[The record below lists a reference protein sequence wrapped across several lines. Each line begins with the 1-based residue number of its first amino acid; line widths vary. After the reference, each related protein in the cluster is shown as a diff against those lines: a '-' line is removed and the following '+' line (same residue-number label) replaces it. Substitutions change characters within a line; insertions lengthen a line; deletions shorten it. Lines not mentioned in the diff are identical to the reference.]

1 MGTMASQRW
10 TEADIVDQT
19 GRTFVV
25 TGANSGLGLQSTK
38 ALTAAGARVIMACRN
53 TEKAEAAR
61 EELPADS
68 RALAEVHELD
78 LGDLR
83 SVDSFVS
90 TIEDRGVDVLINNAG
105 VMDVPLGRTEQGF
118 EQQFGVNVL
127 GHFALTAE
135 LEHKITDRVVW
146 LGSLM
151 HQLGWITLDDLN
163 YERRSYNSWL
173 AYGQSKL
180 ACVMLAYEQQRRF
193 VRAGSSLRAVVA
205 HPGYSATNL
214 QSHSGNAVVRQIMKL
229 GNSLPLL
236 AQPADRGALPE
247 LYAATVPDLPGGW
260 YIGPDGPGEVQ
271 GFPRPV
277 ASNKRSYDVGVA
289 ERLWDACAE
298 LVERR

>member
-1 MGTMASQRW
+1 MGAMASQRW
-10 TEADIVDQT
+10 TASDINDQT
-19 GRTFVV
+19 GRTFVI
-25 TGANSGLGLQSTK
+25 TGANSGLGLESTK

-61 EELPADS
+61 EELSSDS
-68 RALAEVHELD
+68 RKLAEVHELD

-90 TIEDRGVDVLINNAG
+90 GIADRGVDVLINNAG
-105 VMDVPLGRTEQGF
+105 VMDIPLGRTAQGF

-127 GHFALTAE
+127 GHFALTQE
-135 LEHKITDRVVW
+135 LEHKLTDRVVW
-146 LGSLM
+146 LGSIA
-151 HQLGWITLDDLN
+151 HNLGTIGLDDLN

-180 ACVMLAYEQQRRF
+180 ACIMLAYEQQRRF
-193 VRAGSSLRAVVA
+193 IREGSPLRAVVA

-214 QSHSGNAVVRQIMKL
+214 QSHSNNALVRQIMRL
-229 GNSLPLL
+229 GNSIPLI
-236 AQPADRGALPE
+236 AQPPHRGALPE
-247 LYAATVPDLPGGW
+247 LYAATAPDLPGGW

-271 GFPRPV
+271 GYPRPV
-277 ASNKRSYDVGVA
+277 ASNKRSYDFGVA
-289 ERLWDACAE
+289 ENLWAACAE

>member
-1 MGTMASQRW
+1 MGAMASQRW
-10 TEADIVDQT
+10 TASDIGDQT
-19 GRTFVV
+19 GRTFVI
-25 TGANSGLGLQSTK
+25 TGANSGLGLESTK
-38 ALTAAGARVIMACRN
+38 ALTAAGASVIMACRN

-61 EELPADS
+61 EELDSDS
-68 RALAEVHELD
+68 RKLAEVHALD

-90 TIEDRGVDVLINNAG
+90 GIADRGVDVLINNAG
-105 VMDVPLGRTEQGF
+105 VMDIPLSRTAQGF

-135 LEHKITDRVVW
+135 LEHKLTDRVVW
-146 LGSLM
+146 LGSLA
-151 HQLGWITLDDLN
+151 HHLGKIDLDDLN
-163 YERRSYNSWL
+163 YERRAYNSWL

-180 ACVMLAYEQQRRF
+180 ACVMLGYEQQRRF
-193 VRAGSSLRAVVA
+193 VRAGSTLRSVVA

-214 QSHSGNAVVRQIMKL
+214 QSHTANVLERQIMRL
-229 GNSLPLL
+229 GNAIPLL
-236 AQPADRGALPE
+236 AQPPHRGALPE
-247 LYAATVPDLPGGW
+247 LYAATAPDLPGGW

-289 ERLWDACAE
+289 EKLWAACAE
-298 LVERR
+298 LTRRR